1 MHFCGR
7 GRFFMLVVAAFF
19 LFTACSGNPTPAD
32 VAFAYSQQMRLSD
45 FSDRIAG
52 APAFNGSFGSSNNSA
67 AHGQNKSTAHGQG
80 IAAQPPTT
88 GIVQMYRELPDPA
101 QAVSKEVPLPGGSDH
116 TESVD
121 SKTVDFADADSARL
135 ASKAATRL
143 ASEPVNCL
151 EEKCVALTFD
161 DGPAPTTTPKL
172 LDILASEG
180 VPATFF
186 VLGAQV
192 QKYPEIVERAA
203 NEGHEIGSHT
213 WKHARL
219 TLLPSKAVKKDL
231 DKTNRMIKN
240 AIGTAPMLLRPP
252 YGSTNKKVAKVAKQA
267 GLAVILWD
275 VDSRDWE
282 HRNPK
287 KTVKEAKAA
296 RDGSIILLHD
306 IHDSTITAVPD
317 VIKALRKQGFTFV
330 TVSDLV
336 SDAKPG
342 ESYFRASH

>member
-1 MHFCGR
+1 MHFWGR
-7 GRFFMLVVAAFF
+7 GRFFLLVVAAFF
-19 LFTACSGNPTPAD
+19 LFTACSGNATTAD

-52 APAFNGSFGSSNNSA
+52 APAFNRSFGSSNNSA
-67 AHGQNKSTAHGQG
+67 ARGQNKSTAHGQG
-80 IAAQPPTT
+80 IAAQSPAT

-101 QAVSKEVPLPGGSDH
+101 QAVKREIPLPGGSDH

-121 SKTVDFADADSARL
+121 SKSADFAGTDSKPARDYEF
-135 ASKAATRL
+135 KG
-143 ASEPVNCL
+143 SEAVDCR

-186 VLGAQV
+186 VLGTQV

-203 NEGHEIGSHT
+203 NQGHEIGSHT
-213 WKHARL
+213 WEHARL
-219 TLLPSKAVKKDL
+219 TLLPSKAVTKDL
-231 DKTNRMIKN
+231 DKTNRMIKK

-252 YGSTNKKVAKVAKQA
+252 YGSTNKTVAKVAKQT

-306 IHDSTITAVPD
+306 IHDATVAAMPD
-317 VIKALRKQGFTFV
+317 VITVLRKQGFTFV
-330 TVSDLV
+330 TVSELV

-342 ESYFRASH
+342 ESYFRASP